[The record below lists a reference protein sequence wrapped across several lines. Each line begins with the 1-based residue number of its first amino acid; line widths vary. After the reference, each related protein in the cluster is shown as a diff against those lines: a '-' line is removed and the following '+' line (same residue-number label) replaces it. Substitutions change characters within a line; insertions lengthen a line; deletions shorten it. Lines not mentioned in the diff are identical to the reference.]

1 MKLLKRLIIGVIFA
15 ASLFTGTKSVKAGPM
30 IVFPNLND
38 QFPIYSASMKSADQF
53 LVTDYQ
59 AVATMQYMQQVQA
72 QYAAA
77 LAVQQNF
84 LNTSQTAFSQAY
96 MLNAIQ
102 EKQRQQYDSMI
113 SGTGLPYAPYL
124 LDQYNN
130 NIAPAQ
136 AAFINYEGVQLW
148 MR

>member
-1 MKLLKRLIIGVIFA
+1 MKLFKRIIIGVVFA
-15 ASLFTGTKSVKAGPM
+15 ACLFTGTKSVKAGPM
-30 IVFPNLND
+30 ITFPNYND
-38 QFPIYSASMKSADQF
+38 QLPIYGLSMGSADVSM
-53 LVTDYQ
+53 LNDYQ
-59 AVATMQYMQQVQA
+59 AIATMQYMQQVQA

-102 EKQRQQYDSMI
+102 EKQKQQYDSLV
-113 SGTGLPYAPYL
+113 SGTGLPYAQYL

-136 AAFINYEGVQLW
+136 AAFIGYEGVQLW